1 MALSLNKL
9 EKLLGSKGLLPK
21 RYFTIGG
28 MCVYIEILVLD
39 NADIFFLYIPSKYD
53 IKAPNDSSTFKIN
66 VIEVNEDGTIAG
78 DYAGE
83 LDNVQL
89 ENQYE
94 EVDIDINPDSNRTE
108 NLEGMLEN
116 NYNHPL
122 SLQDVSK
129 KDMKQLREVFRQLK
143 RLKLCV
149 QSLKYKLCIVFSNY
163 LCCIR
168 RDEMFEGFT
177 VSGYT
182 GNNER
187 KLFVTIDLESL
198 YGKIDTLALDVK
210 TVREGV
216 YRVLDKNQIKHT
228 RNLQKILEHKT
239 DFVNSSEFVGKKKA
253 RYAAYLKRLEV
264 MLQQLKVSELGVIEK
279 IAGVNERYNS
289 EASIK
294 GLHTDIEKTHIL
306 AKHEEKLT
314 RINVIK
320 QDVIRNI
327 LLVKGKLEDLSLKVD
342 KVCFDN
348 IVMLDAILRN
358 FVDMTEF

>member
-1 MALSLNKL
+1 MVLSLQKL
-9 EKLLGSKGLLPK
+9 EKLLGRKGLLPK

-28 MCVYIEILVLD
+28 MCVYIEILVID

-53 IKAPNDSSTFKIN
+53 IKAPKDSTSFKISP
-66 VIEVNEDGTIAG
+66 IDVNENGTIAG

-83 LDNVQL
+83 LDNVDL
-89 ENQYE
+89 EKQYE
-94 EVDIDINPDSNRTE
+94 EVDIDINPDVRTHK
-108 NLEGMLEN
+108 NLEGRLVG

-129 KDMKQLREVFRQLK
+129 KDMKQLREVFRQLR
-143 RLKLCV
+143 RLRLCT
-149 QSLKYKLCIVFSNY
+149 QSLKYKLCIVFNHY

-168 RDEMFEGFT
+168 RDDTFEGFT
-177 VSGYT
+177 IKGSS

-187 KLFVTIDLESL
+187 KLYVSIDLESL
-198 YGKIDTLALDVK
+198 YDKLGTISLDVK

-228 RNLQKILEHKT
+228 RNLQKILEHKA
-239 DFVNSSEFVGKKKA
+239 DFVNSSKFIGKKKMKFSI
-253 RYAAYLKRLEV
+253 YLNDLET
-264 MLQQLKVSELGVIEK
+264 MLEKMRVAEHEVIER
-279 IAGVNERYNS
+279 IAQINDRYNS
-289 EASIK
+289 DVSIK
-294 GLHTDIEKTHIL
+294 GLYTDIEKTHL
-306 AKHEEKLT
+306 LSKHEKRLSNIT
-314 RINVIK
+314 IIK
-320 QDVIRNI
+320 QDIVLNI
-327 LLVKGKLEDLSLKVD
+327 LSVKRKLEDLSLKVD